1 MNSFTCRRC
10 GASFSREAHLIRHL
24 EKKVV
29 CPPTKS
35 LLDRTYLIKE
45 QIRSTQKKYP
55 CGFCSK
61 SFIHESNKYRHRKT
75 CTAYQTQ
82 RRYLESQKD
91 QDVQIAAMKK
101 EMEKLAK
108 GMEAL
113 LEAKSAAPA
122 PTTNLVNGSMA
133 IGGNVNHNNNTMNV
147 YPIAPWDPEHIDFT
161 PLRED
166 YVMAAYE
173 KAFVSNSP
181 VETLMYLHMG
191 LKPPRNHFVYMPS
204 DKLEDAR
211 FFDGTS
217 YKRVEDPRAEFKK
230 GYDVYHRELLGFMD
244 ARESDL
250 RQGCYYADAD
260 FDAKRESLLAAADK
274 ANCAEA
280 VAARLSRRATEV
292 RRQAI
297 APHSIV
303 VE

>member
-1 MNSFTCRRC
+1 M
-10 GASFSREAHLIRHL
+10 FSHDTNRYRHKKVCKALQDKGRIDRL
-24 EKKVV
+24 EKEIGR
-29 CPPTKS
+29 
-35 LLDRTYLIKE
+35 L
-45 QIRSTQKKYP
+45 TQ
-55 CGFCSK
+55 S
-61 SFIHESNKYRHRKT
+61 
-75 CTAYQTQ
+75 
-82 RRYLESQKD
+82 
-91 QDVQIAAMKK
+91 
-101 EMEKLAK
+101 MEKLS
-108 GMEAL
+108 
-113 LEAKSAAPA
+113 SAAPIRA
-122 PTTNLVNGSMA
+122 ITNNGVVMVDSSMT
-133 IGGNVNHNNNTMNV
+133 NNTMNV

-191 LKPPRNHFVYMPS
+191 LKPPRNHFVYLPS

-260 FDAKRESLLAAADK
+260 FDAKKESLLAAADK

-292 RRQAI
+292 QRQAI
-297 APHSIV
+297 APHGIIV
-303 VE
+303 E